1 MVYTR
6 FRPHTITKEAAM
18 LIVIEFLAL
27 GLVAGIF
34 GGIFGLG
41 GGVILIPAL
50 VYIFGFSQ
58 HSAQG
63 TTLAI
68 MVPPIGLLAAWR
80 YYTNGYV
87 DLHATPLICLG
98 FFFGGLM
105 GAQMIQPVPD
115 LLLKRLFGG
124 FLLLVAVRMMF
135 GK

>member
-1 MVYTR
+1 
-6 FRPHTITKEAAM
+6 M
-18 LIVIEFLAL
+18 LISLEFLIL
-27 GLVAGIF
+27 GLVAGVF

-41 GGVILIPAL
+41 GGTILIPAL

-58 HSAQG
+58 HLAQG
-63 TTLAI
+63 TSLAVMI
-68 MVPPIGLLAAWR
+68 PPIGLLAAWK

-98 FFFGGLM
+98 FFIGGLF
-105 GAQMIQPVPD
+105 GASMIQPISD

-124 FLLLVAVRMMF
+124 FLLLVALKMMF

>member
-1 MVYTR
+1 
-6 FRPHTITKEAAM
+6 M
-18 LIVIEFLAL
+18 LIALEFLIL

-41 GGVILIPAL
+41 GGTILIPAL

-58 HSAQG
+58 HLAQG

-68 MVPPIGLLAAWR
+68 LVPPIGLLAAWR

-87 DLHATPLICLG
+87 DLHAAPLICLG
-98 FFFGGLM
+98 FFFGGLL
-105 GAQMIQPVPD
+105 GASMIQPVSD
-115 LLLKRLFGG
+115 LLLKRLFGS
-124 FLLLVAVRMMF
+124 FLLLIALKMIF